1 MTNSVSADSGGA
13 LKEARCCLCFL
24 ATKPTPAHSFDFA
37 SFAGFNSM
45 SFYPGF

>member
-1 MTNSVSADSGGA
+1 VTNSVSVDSGGA

-37 SFAGFNSM
+37 SFAEFNSV
-45 SFYPGF
+45 SFYQGF